1 MGTAASA
8 PSISREHAKRICPP
22 ERWAEV
28 EEKWSQL
35 AEDDGTVSSPKA
47 FVTASKLNLGIP
59 GTTVDL
65 SNVGVRALMRF
76 TMDQSQYGNLA
87 EVFRK
92 KEGLDDER
100 RERLGA
106 AAAKAL
112 AEFAAL
118 TEKEKERVRKQGDM
132 DLYTDVAQKRREVL
146 FVEHAGVS
154 AQLER
159 WWQAAFLYLD
169 KDWNEHLDWE
179 EYKEFHKRLM
189 RLLEGADEMTPQ
201 EAEETMR
208 ADFKVDAGDDGLV
221 SHEEFRYAVFQLADT
236 WTVSLDGDEYVEFL
250 AKSFDVVFKDLIE
263 NDFLRPP
270 LCWRLTLRKGAMV
283 KTSLNEA
290 KTTNAISEIIVAKL
304 KADAAADAKQ
314 KPRQPFPQF
323 VLKFFEQSHGI
334 GTKMLLKHFGMFVN
348 GAFALID
355 DPRSEFHDYALT
367 FGQMAGIHTDS
378 GRVAAFPASASTFM
392 LDYFVAVRPLVGLY
406 RGDRVERSSSL
417 EAVISKGETAAY
429 FGYIVAADARR
440 VLLDHLA
447 KALEVTTKD
456 AIYVAAL
463 LAFESMCRTV
473 DVIQHKVTYTVSL
486 STSMELVALAGVI
499 SASVAEERAR
509 AAEACDPTELGT
521 QLLEVLATPAH
532 AGQRAIAAVSHEA
545 KAFGGRADTRK
556 ASLDMSAP
564 AKALAAAKHA
574 SQHRKKRKS
583 RTNLDATG
591 DIAAFAAQHAADAA
605 ASECATA
612 SFDTQDRA
620 TASFAE
626 GRASFASV
634 DTAELSPKQVG
645 AVRSLAGAV
654 APKVSSARSP
664 RPT

>member
-1 MGTAASA
+1 
-8 PSISREHAKRICPP
+8 
-22 ERWAEV
+22 
-28 EEKWSQL
+28 
-35 AEDDGTVSSPKA
+35 
-47 FVTASKLNLGIP
+47 
-59 GTTVDL
+59 
-65 SNVGVRALMRF
+65 
-76 TMDQSQYGNLA
+76 
-87 EVFRK
+87 
-92 KEGLDDER
+92 
-100 RERLGA
+100 
-106 AAAKAL
+106 
-112 AEFAAL
+112 
-118 TEKEKERVRKQGDM
+118 M

-208 ADFKVDAGDDGLV
+208 ADFTVDAGDDGLV

-250 AKSFDVVFKDLIE
+250 SKSFDV
-263 NDFLRPP
+263 
-270 LCWRLTLRKGAMV
+270 GAMV
-283 KTSLNEA
+283 KTALNEA

-429 FGYIVAADARR
+429 FGYI
-440 VLLDHLA
+440 
-447 KALEVTTKD
+447 
-456 AIYVAAL
+456 
-463 LAFESMCRTV
+463 
-473 DVIQHKVTYTVSL
+473 
-486 STSMELVALAGVI
+486 
-499 SASVAEERAR
+499 
-509 AAEACDPTELGT
+509 
-521 QLLEVLATPAH
+521 
-532 AGQRAIAAVSHEA
+532 
-545 KAFGGRADTRK
+545 
-556 ASLDMSAP
+556 
-564 AKALAAAKHA
+564 ALAAAKHA
-574 SQHRKKRKS
+574 SQHREKRKS

-605 ASECATA
+605 ASERATA
-612 SFDTQDRA
+612 SFDTTQDRA
-620 TASFAE
+620 TASFVE

-634 DTAELSPKQVG
+634 DTAELLPKQVD

-654 APKVSSARSP
+654 APTKVSSARSP